1 MSVSVDTEFDE
12 MKMNKTISE
21 RIMHDRIIYYLETV
35 ILHVVF
41 NVHVCANG
49 SHGEHIESKIMH
61 NVLKVWVS
69 LQKKFSPLVY
79 VPSVMC

>member
-1 MSVSVDTEFDE
+1 MFD
-12 MKMNKTISE
+12 
-21 RIMHDRIIYYLETV
+21 HIIYYLETV
-35 ILHVVF
+35 ILQVVL
-41 NVHVCANG
+41 NEDVCAYG
-49 SHGEHIESKIMH
+49 SPQYFDVFDGEHIESKIMH